1 VNFGLL
7 FPFRNS
13 ARSQVPFPELY
24 RKHLNL
30 TIQAEELGYDTIWL
44 TEHHFVEDGYS
55 SSLLP
60 IAAAVAA
67 RTKKVRIGTFVL
79 LLPLHNPLR
88 VAEDAATV
96 DLISNGRLD
105 LGIGQGYRVGEFT
118 GFNIPRK
125 ERGARLEEGAEVI
138 RKAWTEE
145 NWSFAGRFNTLNN
158 ITVVPNVVQKPHPPI
173 WFAARGPK
181 SITRAARNGYHLMGT
196 GGADQQQTYDAALR
210 ENGKRP
216 EDYSIAQLRTVFV
229 AARREKAWDDAEE
242 GVHHMLACYG
252 QWFTEAR
259 DLPGDTAY
267 GADIP
272 RVGELRSTDTAQL
285 FGEPLIVGTP
295 DDAVRMIEDYRRR
308 TRFTHLVMAM
318 PLPGVDSRKVQKSM
332 ELFAKEVM
340 PYFRR
345 RARKEKDRVTRTK
358 D

>member
-1 VNFGLL
+1 MLMNFGLL
-7 FPFRNS
+7 FPIRNS
-13 ARSQVPFPELY
+13 ARSRVPFAELY
-24 RKHLNL
+24 RKHLDL
-30 TIQAEELGYDTIWL
+30 TVKAEELGYDTIWL
-44 TEHHFVEDGYS
+44 TEHHFVEDGYA

-60 IAAAVAA
+60 IAAAIAA
-67 RTKKVRIGTFVL
+67 RTKKIRIGTFVL

-105 LGIGQGYRVGEFT
+105 LGVGQGYRVDEFT

-125 ERGARLEEGAEVI
+125 ERGPRLEEGTEII
-138 RKAWTEE
+138 RKAWTEK
-145 NWSFAGRFNTLNN
+145 NWSFDGRFNTLNN
-158 ITVVPNVVQKPHPPI
+158 ITVIPNVVQKPHPPL

-181 SITRAARNGYHLMGT
+181 SIARAARNGYHLMGT
-196 GGADQQQTYDAALR
+196 GGTDQQQMYDAALQ
-210 ENGKRP
+210 ENGRRP
-216 EDYSIAQLRTVFV
+216 QDYSIAQLRTVFV
-229 AARREKAWDDAEE
+229 STRREKAWDDVEE
-242 GVHHMLACYG
+242 GVYHMLSCYG
-252 QWFTEAR
+252 QWFVEAH

-267 GADIP
+267 GTDLP
-272 RVGELRSTDTAQL
+272 RIGKLRSSDTAQL

-295 DDAVRMIEDYRRR
+295 DDAIRMIEDYQQR

-345 RARKEKDRVTRTK
+345 KGRKTK
-358 D
+358 RG